1 MNTQII
7 VSALREIEN
16 DKGIPFETIKAVL
29 EESMLSAYEDYENV
43 DEETVVVLDEEA
55 GAFRVMKDGEDI
67 TPEDFDFTRIAAT
80 VMRQSFLQRLNE
92 VHNEQLLDSY
102 GGRMGEVITG
112 IVQQAHRRMTIVDLG
127 QVEALLPAS
136 EQVPG
141 ERYEN
146 GQRIKVFLLEIRE
159 PSRSGPAL
167 TVSRRAEGL
176 LKGLFTLEVP
186 EIYDGLV
193 EIKAVSREAGL
204 RSKVAVW
211 SNEAGI
217 DPVGACVGPRGSR
230 VRAVVSELRNEKI
243 DIIQWDPDPARFIA
257 KALSPARVREV
268 YLDED
273 EEQAEVI
280 VPDDQLS
287 LAIGREGQNAR
298 LAVKLTDW
306 KIDIKPESQAIEFDE
321 DDEGWE
327 PDEDSAMHRCRAI
340 LSNGRRCANMAL
352 AGSLF
357 CGIPSHQ
364 EQAAEFEGMVEDT
377 NGAQGAAQTAAEKP
391 AGLSPEDEEVVDE

>member
-1 MNTQII
+1 MNTALL
-7 VSALREIEN
+7 SALHEIEN
-16 DKGIPFETIKAVL
+16 DKGIPFETVKGVL
-29 EESMLSAYEDYENV
+29 EESLLAAYEGREGA
-43 DEETVVVLDEEA
+43 DEDARVVLDEDT
-55 GAFRVMKDGEDI
+55 GDLRVMKDEEDI
-67 TPEDFDFTRIAAT
+67 TPHDFTRIAAQ
-80 VMRQSFLQRLNE
+80 VMRQTFYQRLNE
-92 VHNEQLLDSY
+92 VHNEQLLEEY
-102 GGRMGEVITG
+102 GDRVGKDIVTG
-112 IVQQAHRRMTIVDLG
+112 IVQQAHRRMTLVDLG
-127 QVEALLPAS
+127 QVEAILPAS
-136 EQVPG
+136 EQVPQ

-146 GQRIKVFLLEIRE
+146 GQRLKVFLLEIRE
-159 PSRSGPAL
+159 GGRGPSL
-167 TVSRRAEGL
+167 TVSRRNEGL
-176 LKGLFTLEVP
+176 LKELFRLEVP

-193 EIKAVSREAGL
+193 EIRAVAREAGL

-211 SNEAGI
+211 SNEQGV

-243 DIIQWDPDPARFIA
+243 DIIQWDPEPARFIA

-273 EEQAEVI
+273 EKQAEVI

-306 KIDIKPESQAIEFDE
+306 KIDIKPESQATEYEEEEE
-321 DDEGWE
+321 DWE
-327 PDEDSAMHRCRAI
+327 PDTDSQMHRCRAV

-352 AGSLF
+352 ADSLF

-364 EQAAEFEGMVEDT
+364 AQATEFEGMVE
-377 NGAQGAAQTAAEKP
+377 GRG
-391 AGLSPEDEEVVDE
+391 SDE

>member
-1 MNTQII
+1 MNTALL
-7 VSALREIEN
+7 SALHEIET
-16 DKGIPFETIKAVL
+16 DKGIPFETVKGVL
-29 EESMLSAYEDYENV
+29 EESLLAAYEGREGADENAR
-43 DEETVVVLDEEA
+43 VVLDDET
-55 GAFRVMKDGEDI
+55 GDLRVMKDDEDI
-67 TPEDFDFTRIAAT
+67 TPDDFTRIAAQ
-80 VMRQSFLQRLNE
+80 VMRQTFYQRLNE
-92 VHNEQLLDSY
+92 VHNDQLLEEY
-102 GGRMGEVITG
+102 GERMGDIVTG
-112 IVQQAHRRMTIVDLG
+112 IVQQAHRRMTLVDLG
-127 QVEALLPAS
+127 RVEAILPAS
-136 EQVPG
+136 EQVPQ

-146 GQRIKVFLLEIRE
+146 GQRLKVLLLEIRE
-159 PSRSGPAL
+159 GGRGPSL
-167 TVSRRAEGL
+167 TVSRRNEGL
-176 LKGLFTLEVP
+176 LKGLFELEVP

-193 EIKAVSREAGL
+193 EIRAVAREAGL

-211 SNEAGI
+211 SKEQGV

-243 DIIQWDPDPARFIA
+243 DIIQWDPEPARFIA

-273 EEQAEVI
+273 EQQAEVI

-306 KIDIKPESQAIEFDE
+306 KIDIKPESQATEYE
-321 DDEGWE
+321 DAEEEEWE
-327 PDEDSAMHRCRAI
+327 PDTDSQMHRCRAV

-352 AGSLF
+352 PDSLF

-364 EQAAEFEGMVEDT
+364 AQAAEFEGMVE
-377 NGAQGAAQTAAEKP
+377 GRG
-391 AGLSPEDEEVVDE
+391 SDE

>member
-1 MNTQII
+1 MNTALL
-7 VSALREIEN
+7 SALHEIEN
-16 DKGIPFETIKAVL
+16 DKGIPFETVKGVL
-29 EESMLSAYEDYENV
+29 EESLLAAYEGREGA
-43 DEETVVVLDEEA
+43 DEDARVVLDEET
-55 GAFRVMKDGEDI
+55 GDLRVMKDDQDI
-67 TPEDFDFTRIAAT
+67 TPHDFTRIAAQ
-80 VMRQSFLQRLNE
+80 VMRQTFYQRLNE
-92 VHNEQLLDSY
+92 VHNEQLLEEY
-102 GGRMGEVITG
+102 GERMGDIVTG
-112 IVQQAHRRMTIVDLG
+112 IVQQAHRRMTLVDLG
-127 QVEALLPAS
+127 RVEAILPAS
-136 EQVPG
+136 EQVSQ

-146 GQRIKVFLLEIRE
+146 GQRLKVYLLEIRE
-159 PSRSGPAL
+159 GGRGPSL
-167 TVSRRAEGL
+167 TVSRRSEGL
-176 LKGLFTLEVP
+176 LKELFRLEVP

-193 EIKAVSREAGL
+193 EIRAVAREAGL

-211 SNEAGI
+211 SNEQGV

-243 DIIQWDPDPARFIA
+243 DIIQWDPEPARFIA

-273 EEQAEVI
+273 EKQAEVI

-306 KIDIKPESQAIEFDE
+306 KIDIKPESQATEYE
-321 DDEGWE
+321 DTEEEEWE
-327 PDEDSAMHRCRAI
+327 PDTDSQMHRCRAV

-352 AGSLF
+352 PDSLF

-364 EQAAEFEGMVEDT
+364 AQASEFEGMVE
-377 NGAQGAAQTAAEKP
+377 GRG
-391 AGLSPEDEEVVDE
+391 SDE

>member
-1 MNTQII
+1 MNTALI
-7 VSALREIEN
+7 SALREIEI
-16 DKGIPFETIKAVL
+16 DKGIPFETVKGVL
-29 EESMLSAYEDYENV
+29 EESLLAAYEGREGA
-43 DEETVVVLDEEA
+43 EEGAEVVLDEET
-55 GAFRVMKDGEDI
+55 GQLCVMKGGQDI
-67 TPEDFDFTRIAAT
+67 TPHDFTRIAAQ
-80 VMRQSFLQRLNE
+80 VMRQNFYQRLSE
-92 VHNEQLLDSY
+92 IHNEQLLEEY
-102 GGRMGEVITG
+102 GERMGDIVTG
-112 IVQQAHRRMTIVDLG
+112 IVQQAHRRMTLVDLG
-127 QVEALLPAS
+127 KVEAILPAS
-136 EQVPG
+136 EQVPN

-146 GQRIKVFLLEIRE
+146 GQRIKVYLLEIRE
-159 PSRSGPAL
+159 PGRGPGL
-167 TVSRRAEGL
+167 VVSRRHEGL
-176 LKGLFTLEVP
+176 LKGLFELEVP

-193 EIKAVSREAGL
+193 EIKAVSREGGL

-211 SNEAGI
+211 SNEIGI

-273 EEQAEVI
+273 EKMAEVI

-306 KIDIKPESQAIEFDE
+306 KIDIKPESQAIEYEDE
-321 DDEGWE
+321 EDWE
-327 PDEDSAMHRCRAI
+327 PEEDSSMHRCRAV

-352 AGSLF
+352 PGSLF

-364 EQAAEFEGMVEDT
+364 AQASEFEGLVE
-377 NGAQGAAQTAAEKP
+377 GSQGVTT
-391 AGLSPEDEEVVDE
+391 DE

>member
-1 MNTQII
+1 MNTALI
-7 VSALREIEN
+7 SALREIET
-16 DKGIPFETIKAVL
+16 DKGIPFETIKGVL
-29 EESMLSAYEDYENV
+29 EESLLAAYEAREGAEEDAEV
-43 DEETVVVLDEEA
+43 ILDEETGQLC
-55 GAFRVMKDGEDI
+55 VMKDGQDI
-67 TPEDFDFTRIAAT
+67 TPDDFTRIAAQ
-80 VMRQSFLQRLNE
+80 VMRQNFYQRLSEIN
-92 VHNEQLLDSY
+92 NEQLLEEY
-102 GGRMGEVITG
+102 GERMGDIVTG
-112 IVQQAHRRMTIVDLG
+112 IVQQAHRRMTLVDLG
-127 QVEALLPAS
+127 RVEAILPAS
-136 EQVPG
+136 EQVPN

-146 GQRIKVFLLEIRE
+146 GQRIKVYLLEIRE
-159 PSRSGPAL
+159 PGRGPGL
-167 TVSRRAEGL
+167 VVSRRHEGL
-176 LKGLFTLEVP
+176 LMGLFELEVP

-193 EIKAVSREAGL
+193 EIKAVSREGGL

-211 SNEAGI
+211 SNEMGI

-273 EEQAEVI
+273 EKMAEVI

-306 KIDIKPESQAIEFDE
+306 KIDIKPESQAVEYEDE
-321 DDEGWE
+321 EDWE
-327 PDEDSAMHRCRAI
+327 PEEDSSMHRCRAV

-352 AGSLF
+352 SGSLF
-357 CGIPSHQ
+357 CGIPAHQ
-364 EQAAEFEGMVEDT
+364 AQASEFEGMVEGT
-377 NGAQGAAQTAAEKP
+377 QGATT
-391 AGLSPEDEEVVDE
+391 DE

>member
-1 MNTQII
+1 ML
-7 VSALREIEN
+7 SALHEIEN
-16 DKGIPFETIKAVL
+16 DKGIPFATVKGVL
-29 EESMLSAYEDYENV
+29 EESLLAAYEGREGA
-43 DEETVVVLDEEA
+43 DEDARVVLDEET
-55 GAFRVMKDGEDI
+55 GDLRVMKDGEDI
-67 TPEDFDFTRIAAT
+67 TPHDFTRIAAQ
-80 VMRQSFLQRLNE
+80 VMRQTFYQRLNE
-92 VHNEQLLDSY
+92 VHNEQLLEEY
-102 GGRMGEVITG
+102 GERMGDIVTG
-112 IVQQAHRRMTIVDLG
+112 IVQQAHRRMTLVDLG
-127 QVEALLPAS
+127 RVEAILPAS
-136 EQVPG
+136 EQVPQ

-146 GQRIKVFLLEIRE
+146 GQRLKVYLLEIRE
-159 PSRSGPAL
+159 GGRGPSL
-167 TVSRRAEGL
+167 TVSRRNEGL
-176 LKGLFTLEVP
+176 LKELFRLEVP

-193 EIKAVSREAGL
+193 EIRAVAREAGL

-211 SNEAGI
+211 SNEQGV

-243 DIIQWDPDPARFIA
+243 DIIQWDPEPARFIA

-273 EEQAEVI
+273 EKQAEVI

-306 KIDIKPESQAIEFDE
+306 KIDIKPESQATEYE
-321 DDEGWE
+321 DTEEEEWE
-327 PDEDSAMHRCRAI
+327 PDTDSQMHRCRAV

-352 AGSLF
+352 PDSLF

-364 EQAAEFEGMVEDT
+364 AQASEFEGMVE
-377 NGAQGAAQTAAEKP
+377 GRG
-391 AGLSPEDEEVVDE
+391 SDE

>member
-1 MNTQII
+1 MPALTSRRTYNQMNTALL
-7 VSALREIEN
+7 SALHEIEN
-16 DKGIPFETIKAVL
+16 DKGIPFATVKGVL
-29 EESMLSAYEDYENV
+29 EESLLAAYEGREGA
-43 DEETVVVLDEEA
+43 EEDAQVVLDEDT
-55 GAFRVMKDGEDI
+55 GDLRVMKDGEDI
-67 TPEDFDFTRIAAT
+67 TPHDFTRIAAQ
-80 VMRQSFLQRLNE
+80 VMRQTFYQRLNE
-92 VHNEQLLDSY
+92 VHNEQLLEEY
-102 GGRMGEVITG
+102 GERMGDIVTG
-112 IVQQAHRRMTIVDLG
+112 IVQQAHRRMTLVDLG
-127 QVEALLPAS
+127 RVEAILPAS
-136 EQVPG
+136 EQVPQ

-146 GQRIKVFLLEIRE
+146 GQRLKVYLLEIRE
-159 PSRSGPAL
+159 GGRGPSL
-167 TVSRRAEGL
+167 TVSRRNEGL
-176 LKGLFTLEVP
+176 LKELFRLEVP

-193 EIKAVSREAGL
+193 EIRAVAREAGL

-211 SNEAGI
+211 SNEQGV

-243 DIIQWDPDPARFIA
+243 DIIQWDPEPARFIA

-273 EEQAEVI
+273 EKQAEVI

-306 KIDIKPESQAIEFDE
+306 KIDIKPESQATEYE
-321 DDEGWE
+321 DTEEEEWE
-327 PDEDSAMHRCRAI
+327 PDTDSQMHRCRAV

-364 EQAAEFEGMVEDT
+364 AQASEFEGMVE
-377 NGAQGAAQTAAEKP
+377 GRG
-391 AGLSPEDEEVVDE
+391 SDE